1 MLTPGGRPQ
10 RITRRAGAIA
20 VIAAAVFAA
29 GAAEARAE
37 CGPDSDPAIC
47 QYVEDIPTSEGSHAS
62 GGGGSSSGAGGSTSG
77 GGGQTAS
84 TLSPSVTEDVEA
96 KGGKDTKRLKAIA
109 TSPAY
114 GAPTNRANLEGA
126 GSEQRPADTS
136 ASLDSG
142 SALSA
147 AASAVGSGEGTLL
160 GLITALVLISFAT
173 LALAARRAAPQW
185 RRRAK

>member
-1 MLTPGGRPQ
+1 MLTLGGRPQ
-10 RITRRAGAIA
+10 RITRRAGAIT

-47 QYVEDIPTSEGSHAS
+47 QYVEDIPTSQGSHAS
-62 GGGGSSSGAGGSTSG
+62 GAGGTPSGGSGATSSG
-77 GGGQTAS
+77 
-84 TLSPSVTEDVEA
+84 LSPSVTADVEA

-114 GAPTNRANLEGA
+114 GAPINRANLEGA
-126 GSEQRPADTS
+126 GSVQRP
-136 ASLDSG
+136 LDSG

-147 AASAVGSGEGTLL
+147 AASAVGSGEGTLV
-160 GLITALVLISFAT
+160 GLITVLVLISFAT
-173 LALAARRAAPQW
+173 LALAARRAVPQW
-185 RRRAK
+185 RRKV